1 MDSLRTPVKVG
12 LLGAGTVGQSLI
24 EILKTD
30 HDQIERRTGL
40 SLQIKSVFDRSY
52 HAKPR
57 LIGLH
62 AGDNPDIVL
71 NDPEISV
78 VIELIGGVTTARDL
92 ITRALSLGKSVVSA
106 NKALLASDAGP
117 ALFALAASRG
127 VRIGF
132 EAAVAGAIPVIRA
145 MRMHYVSGH
154 VRSLHGILNGT
165 CNFIITRM
173 ESEGMDY
180 GAALKLAQ
188 EKGFA
193 EADPAFDVSGKDAAQ
208 KLAILAGLMFDS
220 YVPETALRV
229 EGIESIRSVDLRIAQ
244 RMGYVIRL
252 LAVARQTEQG
262 ALLRVHP
269 AMVPENHI
277 LASVK
282 EERNAVFLDSTTAG
296 PALLVGKGAG
306 GSPTATAVLS
316 DLIDVAANMHAPA
329 FFQGSALRIC
339 PESSYRFYLRLQTKD
354 RPGVLA
360 EIARVLADH
369 KISIASFHQEEG
381 PEPVQLVLITHHASE
396 TAMKQALEH
405 IDALSSVMLPSV
417 MIRKEDL

>member
-1 MDSLRTPVKVG
+1 MDPVKKVKIG
-12 LLGAGTVGQSLI
+12 LLGAGTVGQSLL

-30 HDQIERRTGL
+30 AAQIERRAG
-40 SLQIKSVFDRSY
+40 IRFEVGAVFDRSFQK
-52 HAKPR
+52 KPA
-57 LIGLH
+57 LIGYK
-62 AGDNPDIVL
+62 AGNDPGIVLDDPDIS
-71 NDPEISV
+71 I
-78 VIELIGGVTTARDL
+78 VIELIGGVTTAREL
-92 ITRALSLGKSVVSA
+92 MERALASGKTVVSA
-106 NKALLASDAGP
+106 NKALLASSAGP
-117 ALFALAASRG
+117 ALFALAEKNNA
-127 VRIGF
+127 RIGF

-145 MRMHYVSGH
+145 MRMHYVSGS

-173 ESEGMDY
+173 ESEGLDY

-220 YVPETALRV
+220 YVPESALRV
-229 EGIESIRSVDLRIAQ
+229 EGIESIRAVDLRIAR

-252 LAVARQTEQG
+252 LAVARQTERG

-282 EERNAVFLDSTTAG
+282 EERNAVFLESSTAG

-306 GSPTATAVLS
+306 GAPTATAVLS
-316 DLIDVAANMHAPA
+316 DLIDAATASGRSPA
-329 FFQGSALRIC
+329 FFQGGPLEIA
-339 PESSYRFYLRLQTKD
+339 PESSYRFYLRMQTRDK
-354 RPGVLA
+354 PGVLA
-360 EIARVLADH
+360 DIARLLADRG
-369 KISIASFHQEEG
+369 ISIASFHQEEG

-396 TAMKQALEH
+396 TAMKEALEQ
-405 IDALSSVMLPSV
+405 IDRLDSVVLPSV

>member
-1 MDSLRTPVKVG
+1 MDSLSVPVKIG

-24 EILKTD
+24 EIIHAD
-30 HDQIERRTGL
+30 REQIARRTGL
-40 SLQIKSVFDRSY
+40 SLEIKAVFDRSY
-52 HAKPR
+52 QKKPR
-57 LIGLH
+57 LIGMN
-62 AGDNPDIVL
+62 AGADPSIVL
-71 NDPEISV
+71 DDPEISV
-78 VIELIGGVTTARDL
+78 VIELIGGVTTAKDL
-92 ITRALSLGKSVVSA
+92 ITRALSAGKSVVSA
-106 NKALLASDAGP
+106 NKALLASEAGP
-117 ALFALAASRG
+117 ALFALAASKG

-180 GAALKLAQ
+180 AAALKLAQ

-220 YVPETALRV
+220 YVPEGALQV
-229 EGIESIRSVDLRIAQ
+229 EGIESIRSVDLRIAR

-252 LAVARQTEQG
+252 LGVARRTEEG

-306 GSPTATAVLS
+306 GTPTATAVLS
-316 DLIDVAANMHAPA
+316 DLIDVAVNKQGPA
-329 FFQGSALRIC
+329 IFQGSTLRIC
-339 PESSYRFYLRLQTKD
+339 PQSSYRFYLRLQTKD
-354 RPGVLA
+354 QPGVLA

-369 KISIASFHQEEG
+369 RISIASFHQEEG
-381 PEPVQLVLITHHASE
+381 PEPVQLVLITHHAPE

-405 IDALSSVMLPSV
+405 IDALSCVVLPSV